1 MTISI
6 NTSEYTKYKE
16 AEIDGELL
24 KIRPMNSA
32 ETLALMQMQKVSKEN
47 GAEALEK
54 MINLFMGLFDKPER
68 AKELLKNLS
77 VDALAEIYQKVM
89 AE

>member
-1 MTISI
+1 
-6 NTSEYTKYKE
+6 
-16 AEIDGELL
+16 
-24 KIRPMNSA
+24 MNSA

>member
-16 AEIDGELL
+16 VEIDGELL

-77 VDALAEIYQKVM
+77 VDALAEIYQKMM

>member
-16 AEIDGELL
+16 VEIDGELL

>member
-1 MTISI
+1 MTIST

-16 AEIDGELL
+16 VEIDGELL